1 MKPALFFSERCR
13 IYCVAERKDA
23 SEFVGEFLRE
33 VAVLIFT
40 LYPLEAY
47 LERRFNFW
55 VFVGV
60 IIFSGVMLAG
70 GIMLGR
76 REEQ

>member
-1 MKPALFFSERCR
+1 
-13 IYCVAERKDA
+13 VAERKDA

-47 LERRFNFW
+47 LEHRFNFW

-60 IIFSGVMLAG
+60 IVASGIMLAG

-76 REEQ
+76 REDQ